1 MIPIVYKK
9 DNTICLGYIA
19 LKVSVKQ
26 KESAEF
32 LKNKFPVNPCTYAY
46 RRYLKAFLTFTFF

>member
-1 MIPIVYKK
+1 MILMIPIVYKK

-32 LKNKFPVNPCTYAY
+32 LDNKFPDNPCTHIDD
-46 RRYLKAFLTFTFF
+46 T